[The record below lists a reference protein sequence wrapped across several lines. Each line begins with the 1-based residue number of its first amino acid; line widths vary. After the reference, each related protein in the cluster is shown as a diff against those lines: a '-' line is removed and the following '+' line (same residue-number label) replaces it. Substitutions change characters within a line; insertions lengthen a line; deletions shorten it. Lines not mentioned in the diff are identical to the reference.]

1 MYNIDGDDM
10 VSILIDTKYSGSLWC
25 DNLLKGL
32 TSQLRQKRIPF
43 CEIYDICPAD
53 TDAVFIIASDYEWT
67 NSAIK
72 QLNTHGITPILLC
85 NQFELIHGL
94 IYNCVCS
101 DINGSMKNL
110 LDSLKANGKNRIA
123 IYGVNTN
130 SISDIG
136 RVDGLFSWKDDYFDT
151 MQVFVNDGSL
161 EKCYKNFEKRLN
173 DFDAVICA
181 NDFAAVSL
189 VKRLKSS
196 HKEILNR
203 LTVISCSKAMLSEY
217 YKKYIVSLDMNF
229 EQYGKAAVYIYECI
243 SKNPYVSAM
252 TLQVKWSLTGTDK
265 IKKHGDI
272 PLLSG
277 SSNDKFYSDCELK
290 EMMTVDKYLN
300 IADTTDK
307 KIIDLSLSGAT
318 LNQIAENC
326 FLTVGGIKYRIKKLV
341 NECGTQSKEE
351 LFNCIKKYI
360 F

>member
-1 MYNIDGDDM
+1 M
-10 VSILIDTKYSGSLWC
+10 VSILFDTKYFGSLWC

-43 CEIYDICPAD
+43 CEINDVCPAD
-53 TDAVFIIASDYEWT
+53 TDAVFVIASDYEWT

-72 QLNTHGITPILLC
+72 QLNEHKITPILLC
-85 NQFELIHGL
+85 NQFEPIHGL
-94 IYNCVCS
+94 LYNCACS

-110 LDSLKANGKNRIA
+110 LDSIKTSKKSRIA

-136 RVDGLFSWKDDYFDT
+136 RVDGLFSWKDDYFDI

-161 EKCYKNFEKRLN
+161 EKCYNDFEKRLN
-173 DFDAVICA
+173 DFDTVICT

-196 HKEILNR
+196 HKEILNH
-203 LTVISCSKAMLSEY
+203 LTIISCSKAKLSEY
-217 YKKYIVSLDMNF
+217 YKEHIVSLDMNL
-229 EQYGKAAVYIYECI
+229 EQYGKAAVYIYECMQ
-243 SKNPYVSAM
+243 KNPYISAM
-252 TLQVKWSLTGTDK
+252 TVYVKWSLIGTDK
-265 IKKHGDI
+265 NNNNADI
-272 PLLSG
+272 PLLPG
-277 SSNDKFYSDCELK
+277 GSNDESYSDEELK

-300 IADTTDK
+300 IADNTDK
-307 KIIDLSLSGAT
+307 KIIQLCLSGVT
-318 LNQIAENC
+318 LNRIAEHC

-351 LFNCIKKYI
+351 LFDCIKKYI